1 MSRSPSMLKRCI
13 TVTSLLLGTVLI
25 MGCATPQNRD
35 PLEPF
40 NRKVFGFNDALDTV
54 LIKPVAVGYVNVTPV
69 PVQTGIANFI
79 NNFKDAWSAVNLLL
93 QGRPGEAAEEVL
105 RVGVNSTFGF
115 AGFIDVAT
123 SMQLDRH
130 NEDLGQTFAVWGA
143 PDGAYLVLPLFGPS
157 TVRDAIALPAD
168 QYFTPASA
176 LQEARDAN
184 VMRVLQV
191 VSARAQALN
200 ATELLNDVALDKYA
214 FVRDAYLQRRR
225 NMIFNGDPPDEQ
237 SLLSPAIAPQAMLWT
252 TPISITGTL
261 DKTLPQSPAVGSMVS
276 AKPDAM
282 RQMAS
287 ARLPMG
293 VLASVKPVPMGEPEQ
308 TAVRQPSAEELAGL
322 GLLADDAAR

>member
-1 MSRSPSMLKRCI
+1 MSRSTWMLKRGI
-13 TVTSLLLGTVLI
+13 TVTGVLLGTVLV
-25 MGCATPQNRD
+25 MGCATTQNRD

-54 LIKPVAVGYVNVTPV
+54 LIKPVATGYANITPT
-69 PVQTGIANFI
+69 PIQTGIANFI

-130 NEDLGQTFAVWGA
+130 SEDLGQTLAVWGA

-157 TVRDAIALPAD
+157 TVRDAIALPVD

-176 LQEARDAN
+176 FREVRDAN
-184 VMRVLQV
+184 GMRVLQV
-191 VSARAQALN
+191 VSGRAQALG

-225 NMIFNGDPPDEQ
+225 NMIYNGDPPDEQ
-237 SLLSPAIAPQAMLWT
+237 SLWTPEIAPQAVLWT
-252 TPISITGTL
+252 TPVPIPGAL
-261 DKTLPQSPAVGSMVS
+261 DKVLPGGPAAGQWASMGPNVGRPV
-276 AKPDAM
+276 
-282 RQMAS
+282 AS

-308 TAVRQPSAEELAGL
+308 AAIEPSAEELAGL
-322 GLLADDAAR
+322 GLRAGDEAR